1 MHVGRMIVVLT
12 AKSCPSFYFEG
23 KKVLHIFLVM
33 VLKHMMQVSVNLSRI
48 FFYSLVDLGV
58 STSLSLLRTF

>member
-23 KKVLHIFLVM
+23 KKVLHIFFFGYGTETYDAS
-33 VLKHMMQVSVNLSRI
+33 VS
-48 FFYSLVDLGV
+48 
-58 STSLSLLRTF
+58 